1 MDQFDRA
8 ILNHLQVD
16 ASLTNAELGEKV
28 HLSPSQISRRRTRL
42 EQEGIITGYQAVVD
56 ARKVGF
62 EIDVF
67 VRVALTA
74 HSDDTAEEFGRFL
87 RNFHQVR
94 SAYALAG
101 EADYLLH
108 IKTRSLPELSNFV
121 NRQLLPHPNV
131 REVRSEIV
139 LERVKENGPLVL

>member
-8 ILNHLQVD
+8 ILNHLQLD
-16 ASLTNAELGEKV
+16 ASLTNAELGERV
-28 HLSPSQISRRRTRL
+28 HLSPSQISRRRTKL
-42 EQEGIITGYQAVVD
+42 EGDGYIVGYRAEVD
-56 ARKVGF
+56 AAKLGF
-62 EIDVF
+62 DIDVF
-67 VRVALTA
+67 IRVALTA
-74 HSDDTAEEFGRFL
+74 HSDDTAEEFGKIL
-87 RNFHQVR
+87 RGYEQVC

-108 IKTRSLPELSNFV
+108 VKTRSLRDLSEFV

-139 LERVKENGPLVL
+139 LERVKENSPLAL

>member
-8 ILNHLQVD
+8 LLNHLQLD

-28 HLSPSQISRRRTRL
+28 HLSASQISRRRARL
-42 EQEGIITGYQAVVD
+42 EAGGTITGYRAEVD
-56 ARKVGF
+56 AAKLGF

-67 VRVALTA
+67 IRVALTA
-74 HSDDTAEEFGRFL
+74 HSDDTAEEFGKFL
-87 RNFHQVR
+87 RGFSQVR

-108 IKTRSLPELSNFV
+108 IKTRSLPALSDFV

-131 REVRSEIV
+131 REVRSDIV
-139 LERVKENGPLVL
+139 LERVKENAPLAL